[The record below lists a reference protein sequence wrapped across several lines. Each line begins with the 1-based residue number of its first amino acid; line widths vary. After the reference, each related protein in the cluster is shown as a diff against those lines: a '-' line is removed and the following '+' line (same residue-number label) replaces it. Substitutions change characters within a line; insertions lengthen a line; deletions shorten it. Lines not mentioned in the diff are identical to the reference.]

1 MPKINNNKIIK
12 LYETKDDERKRKK
25 RIKKI
30 TLDSDSDT
38 DSEIEIK
45 SKPKAIVK
53 KIVGD
58 GTKVVTQ
65 NDKTGIISKMFT
77 YEEADVLVIKDKNGD
92 YWYKGKNI
100 CDILEYSNSR
110 DTLKKNVDSEYKK
123 SFADMG
129 VSGNDPL
136 KIDPQTTFIDDSG
149 LFQLVSRSKKSE
161 AIKLWR
167 KITKEI
173 LPELFY
179 TGHYTLPAKTTDIE
193 RLTKSF
199 YDDNML
205 SSYDKQPVVY
215 LSYVGEHK
223 VTINGVEKTE
233 HVIKFGETRKMSQRD
248 LNEHRNFYKIFNVL
262 GIWKSLANVEVESQ
276 IKNNFK
282 SRGMLVDL
290 VIKGKNKT
298 KEQNKKEHIVLNEVS
313 GLDYC
318 LNMIEDVVNNTTL
331 PQENEYQNKIN
342 KLECKN
348 EILNIRYENSL
359 DKYKLLEKSYQN
371 LEETNKLLKEKLNK
385 RYS

>member
-1 MPKINNNKIIK
+1 MPKTNNKKIIK
-12 LYETKDDERKRKK
+12 LYETKDDERRRKK
-25 RIKKI
+25 RMKKI
-30 TLDSDSDT
+30 TLDSDSDI

-45 SKPKAIVK
+45 SKPAAIVE
-53 KIVGD
+53 KITGD

-92 YWYKGKNI
+92 YWYKGKDMALLLDYVNTKGAM
-100 CDILEYSNSR
+100 SR
-110 DTLKKNVDSEYKK
+110 NVDNEYKK

-129 VSGNDPL
+129 IAELTPIKV
-136 KIDPQTTFIDDSG
+136 DPQTTFIDDSG
-149 LFQLVSRSKKSE
+149 LFQLVSRSKKPE

-173 LPELFY
+173 LPELFS

-223 VTINGVEKTE
+223 VTINGIEKTE

>member
-12 LYETKDDERKRKK
+12 LYETKDDERRRKK
-25 RIKKI
+25 RMKKI
-30 TLDSDSDT
+30 TLDSDSDA

-100 CDILEYSNSR
+100 CDILEYGNSR
-110 DTLKKNVDSEYKK
+110 EALKKHVDNEYKK

-129 VSGNDPL
+129 VTIFDTP

-149 LFQLVSRSKKSE
+149 LFQLVSRSKKLE

-173 LPELFY
+173 LPELFS
-179 TGHYTLPAKTTDIE
+179 TGHYTLPAKTTDME
-193 RLTKSF
+193 RLAKSF

>member
-1 MPKINNNKIIK
+1 
-12 LYETKDDERKRKK
+12 
-25 RIKKI
+25 
-30 TLDSDSDT
+30 
-38 DSEIEIK
+38 
-45 SKPKAIVK
+45 
-53 KIVGD
+53 
-58 GTKVVTQ
+58 
-65 NDKTGIISKMFT
+65 
-77 YEEADVLVIKDKNGD
+77 
-92 YWYKGKNI
+92 
-100 CDILEYSNSR
+100 
-110 DTLKKNVDSEYKK
+110 
-123 SFADMG
+123 
-129 VSGNDPL
+129 
-136 KIDPQTTFIDDSG
+136 
-149 LFQLVSRSKKSE
+149 
-161 AIKLWR
+161 
-167 KITKEI
+167 
-173 LPELFY
+173 
-179 TGHYTLPAKTTDIE
+179 
-193 RLTKSF
+193 
-199 YDDNML
+199 